1 MNLKLLLRRAAAG
14 ALCLGLCL
22 AVLTGPAHAAMRPV
36 DDLDR
41 ECSLTVKYLH
51 EGKTVRL
58 YRVAGVSDGYM
69 SFMPEEQFKP
79 LLEALQDDGLKDL
92 NKIGSDSDWRR
103 LAKALDLEIL
113 KRGGIESCGE
123 TKTERVNGDVLARFD
138 GIEPGLYLAV
148 GERYSVTEKQD
159 DGSEK
164 TVWYG
169 SAPYLVCLP
178 HWSETD
184 DAWQYDVAMDASGKM
199 SESVDEKISIKVLKL
214 WLTSDGRPLANHPN
228 KVTINLLRDGEVY
241 DTVELNESGWS
252 KVWEG
257 LDSSHRWD
265 IEEPRV
271 SGYNVRVESDDGRN
285 FTVENRKKPTRPGGG
300 GPNDPSDDPPD
311 DITIEDPDVPL
322 SVPPIEDLPPITP
335 PDEIEIDD
343 PDVPLSE
350 LPQTGQLWWPV
361 PMLAVGGTFLL
372 LLGWG
377 RNRRGRY
384 NGE

>member
-1 MNLKLLLRRAAAG
+1 MKLKLALRRAAAG
-14 ALCLGLCL
+14 ALCLFLCL
-22 AVLTGPAHAAMRPV
+22 AVMTGPAHAAAGP
-36 DDLDR
+36 LDGTEA

-58 YRVAGVSDGYM
+58 YRVAGVSGKYL
-69 SFMPEEQFKP
+69 SFVPEEQFRP
-79 LLEALQDDGLKDL
+79 VLEDLQDDGLKDL

-113 KRGGIESCGE
+113 KRGGIESCAE
-123 TKTERVNGDVLARFD
+123 AQTERVNGEVLARFD
-138 GIEPGLYLAV
+138 GLEPGLYLAV
-148 GERYSVTEKQD
+148 GERYCVTEKQA

-178 HWSETD
+178 HWSE
-184 DAWQYDVAMDASGKM
+184 AGGVWQYDLAMDASGKM

-228 KVTINLLRDGEVY
+228 RVTINLLRDGEVY

-257 LDSSHRWD
+257 LDSAHRWD

-300 GPNDPSDDPPD
+300 GPDDPPD
-311 DITIEDPDVPL
+311 NPPDDVTIEDPDVPL
-322 SVPPIEDLPPITP
+322 SVPPIEDPPAVTP

-377 RNRRGRY
+377 RNRRGRCD
-384 NGE
+384 EE